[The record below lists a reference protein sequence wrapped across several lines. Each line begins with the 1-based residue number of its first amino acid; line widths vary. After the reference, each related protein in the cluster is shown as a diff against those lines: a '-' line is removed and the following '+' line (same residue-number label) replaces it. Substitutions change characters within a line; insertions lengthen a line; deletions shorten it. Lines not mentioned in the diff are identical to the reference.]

1 MDKFLNVFK
10 SLSKINFK
18 KTVLSPFLYRIFIVL
33 LPLALLGGTL
43 ILLFEPL
50 IKNSKDLG
58 KTTTSG
64 ILNEFPVAPTPEVV
78 YWGSSDFSYISPELF
93 LLTMTL
99 LLFTYS
105 FTTTS
110 SRSLYNYKTVD
121 QFIFLSLLI
130 LFFTFLLS
138 YKVLSFEN
146 RILFKGLVVIETSV
160 MMMKLLCLGASA
172 VCLLISK
179 DYLDKSRL
187 GCFEF
192 FILYLLAVF
201 GIIFFISSCDFF
213 HMFLSLEIQGI
224 CFFALVAMNRGTAYG
239 AESSIKYFI
248 LGSFSSAILLYGISL
263 IYSSLGSTHFMSICF
278 ALKSMSFTACFSS
291 ANTLG
296 NVLLVPQVKLIMGFV
311 FVLVALLFKI
321 TAAPFHQWAPDIYE
335 GAPFATVVFISIVPK
350 IAVFFILSKFT
361 AVYFTELR
369 FLWEYIFLSSGALS
383 IILGTLLSTRTYKT
397 KRFIAYSSITHM
409 GYILIGLSVGT
420 IDSLKF
426 SILYVVVYAFSLV
439 NFWSVLSIME
449 NNYMQKMDSL
459 SDFRGIFKANKL
471 LGCNLVCVLF
481 SLAGL
486 PPFSGFYA
494 KFFLLTSMA
503 GSSLYIITLLVV
515 VSSLFSIYYYVKVIK
530 AVIFDEGHKHPSLK
544 TPISLPLGLITSCSF
559 FALLFFYYIPVV
571 HTTAEYFILC
581 YFIS

>member
-10 SLSKINFK
+10 ALSKKNFK
-18 KTVLSPFLYRIFIVL
+18 KPALSPFLYRIFIVL

-105 FTTTS
+105 FATTS

-192 FILYLLAVF
+192 FI
-201 GIIFFISSCDFF
+201 
-213 HMFLSLEIQGI
+213 
-224 CFFALVAMNRGTAYG
+224 
-239 AESSIKYFI
+239 
-248 LGSFSSAILLYGISL
+248 
-263 IYSSLGSTHFMSICF
+263 
-278 ALKSMSFTACFSS
+278 FTF
-291 ANTLG
+291 
-296 NVLLVPQVKLIMGFV
+296 
-311 FVLVALLFKI
+311 
-321 TAAPFHQWAPDIYE
+321 
-335 GAPFATVVFISIVPK
+335 
-350 IAVFFILSKFT
+350 
-361 AVYFTELR
+361 
-369 FLWEYIFLSSGALS
+369 
-383 IILGTLLSTRTYKT
+383 
-397 KRFIAYSSITHM
+397 
-409 GYILIGLSVGT
+409 
-420 IDSLKF
+420 
-426 SILYVVVYAFSLV
+426 
-439 NFWSVLSIME
+439 
-449 NNYMQKMDSL
+449 
-459 SDFRGIFKANKL
+459 
-471 LGCNLVCVLF
+471 
-481 SLAGL
+481 
-486 PPFSGFYA
+486 
-494 KFFLLTSMA
+494 
-503 GSSLYIITLLVV
+503 
-515 VSSLFSIYYYVKVIK
+515 
-530 AVIFDEGHKHPSLK
+530 
-544 TPISLPLGLITSCSF
+544 
-559 FALLFFYYIPVV
+559 
-571 HTTAEYFILC
+571 
-581 YFIS
+581 